1 MGGVSQPLLEARARV
16 LHDLA
21 ARGLDTAAAVSVVDE
36 VLSARRWWLEQWA
49 DGAPYLACLVA
60 QDVQE
65 ALLEQVGR
73 WPTCTVSHES
83 DDPHHVEV
91 PDDPTPHELHVTP
104 DLGEDPHWVCERSGV
119 VVAPV
124 GALAPA

>member
-1 MGGVSQPLLEARARV
+1 MVGVTEPLLEARARV

-21 ARGLDTAAAVSVVDE
+21 ARGLDNADTVSVVDD

-65 ALLEQVGR
+65 ALLDRVGR
-73 WPTCTVSHES
+73 WPACTVSH
-83 DDPHHVEV
+83 D
-91 PDDPTPHELHVTP
+91 PDDTEGPQPHELHVTP
-104 DLGEDPHWVCERSGV
+104 DLGDDPHWMCERTGV

-124 GALAPA
+124 GALPA